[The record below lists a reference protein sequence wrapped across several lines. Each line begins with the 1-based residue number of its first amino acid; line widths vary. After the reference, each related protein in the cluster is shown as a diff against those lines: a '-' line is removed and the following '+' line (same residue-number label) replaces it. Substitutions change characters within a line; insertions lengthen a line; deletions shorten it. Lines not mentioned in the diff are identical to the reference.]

1 MSEFRDLGVFID
13 SKLSF
18 TKHISTITAKE
29 MAACIGIRQEILLLV
44 TFEHWNHCTSHWFS
58 HTWGLPFYGVHKN
71 KIESVQKQFTIF
83 ALLVNNNFKITPY
96 KQRLVK
102 LNMSSLNRRRIDASN
117 AFLFDILN
125 SNTNC
130 PSIRRILETNMG
142 NRRLRSN
149 ECMKITDKKMKLALS
164 ALIPEIC

>member
-1 MSEFRDLGVFID
+1 M
-13 SKLSF
+13 
-18 TKHISTITAKE
+18 
-29 MAACIGIRQEILLLV
+29 
-44 TFEHWNHCTSHWFS
+44 
-58 HTWGLPFYGVHKN
+58 
-71 KIESVQKQFTIF
+71 
-83 ALLVNNNFKITPY
+83 TPY

-130 PSIRRILETNMG
+130 PSIRRILETN